1 MEEYYKI
8 LGLDPSS
15 SMEEIKNKYKELL
28 LEFDP
33 NSQDE
38 GLREFFKGEQD
49 KITEAYTKI
58 LENIIESNSNKEH
71 KSNEVD
77 ALINNVENSDSISD
91 NTENYTQEK
100 IESSLETFGLE
111 EGVSLIEV
119 EEKYKLL
126 ISEFNPDNQSDNIK
140 DFFIEETEKVNKAY
154 EILVK
159 YLSNDQILN
168 VDMNEDAD
176 ENEDEETTSINN
188 QVKPT
193 DEIFES
199 GTVRPMFFK
208 VFSFK
213 GRIRRTEYGLSYII
227 FIIVFG
233 LLLSWFEEAN
243 IEGEGIILIIPLFW
257 FIITANVK
265 RCHDM
270 NLSGWMSIIPIFN
283 PLVLIFG
290 SGQSGD
296 NDYGPNPKGL
306 N

>member
-8 LGLDPSS
+8 LGLEPSS
-15 SMEEIKNKYKELL
+15 SMKEIKNKYKELL

-38 GLREFFKGEQD
+38 GLREFFKLEQD
-49 KITEAYTKI
+49 KITGAYTKI

-77 ALINNVENSDSISD
+77 ELINNVENSDSISD
-91 NTENYTQEK
+91 NIENYTQEE
-100 IESSLETFGLE
+100 IESSLEIFRLE

-126 ISEFNPDNQSDNIK
+126 ISEFNPDNHSDSIK

-159 YLSNDQILN
+159 YLSNDQISN
-168 VDMNEDAD
+168 VD
-176 ENEDEETTSINN
+176 ENEDEDEDEEITLINT
-188 QVKPT
+188 QVKT
-193 DEIFES
+193 SDEVFES

-213 GRIRRTEYGLSYII
+213 GRIRRTEYGLSCII
-227 FIIVFG
+227 FLIVYI
-233 LLLSWFEEAN
+233 LLMSWFVEAN
-243 IEGEGIILIIPLFW
+243 IGDEGGILLIPLFW
-257 FIITANVK
+257 FYIAFSVK
-265 RCHDM
+265 RCHDL
-270 NLSGWMSIIPIFN
+270 NLSGWMFLIPCFN
-283 PLVLIFG
+283 PIALLFAPG
-290 SGQSGD
+290 RAGD
-296 NDYGPNPKGL
+296 NYYGPNPKGL

>member
-1 MEEYYKI
+1 MEDYYKI
-8 LGLDPSS
+8 LGLDSSS

-77 ALINNVENSDSISD
+77 KLINNVENSDSISD

-159 YLSNDQILN
+159 YLSDDQIQ
-168 VDMNEDAD
+168 
-176 ENEDEETTSINN
+176 TI
-188 QVKPT
+188 
-193 DEIFES
+193 
-199 GTVRPMFFK
+199 
-208 VFSFK
+208 
-213 GRIRRTEYGLSYII
+213 
-227 FIIVFG
+227 
-233 LLLSWFEEAN
+233 
-243 IEGEGIILIIPLFW
+243 
-257 FIITANVK
+257 
-265 RCHDM
+265 CH
-270 NLSGWMSIIPIFN
+270 L
-283 PLVLIFG
+283 LVL
-290 SGQSGD
+290 
-296 NDYGPNPKGL
+296 
-306 N
+306 